1 MAFKTRLHRWMDIFA
16 INLCVL
22 RAAAQMQ
29 PLAQRV
35 PELPE
40 GGWYIRVLVYIHF
53 EASYTHQLL
62 IIYNK
67 YIMV

>member
-1 MAFKTRLHRWMDIFA
+1 MSIH
-16 INLCVL
+16 LCVL
-22 RAAAQMQ
+22 RAVVQMQ

-40 GGWYIRVLVYIHF
+40 GGWYIRTSVYIHVK
-53 EASYTHQLL
+53 ALYTHQLL

-67 YIMV
+67 NIMV